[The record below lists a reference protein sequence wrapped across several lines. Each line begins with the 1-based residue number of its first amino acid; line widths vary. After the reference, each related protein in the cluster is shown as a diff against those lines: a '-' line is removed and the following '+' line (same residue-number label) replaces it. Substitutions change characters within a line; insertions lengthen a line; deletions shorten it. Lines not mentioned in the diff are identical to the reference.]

1 MINMSWYTVHK
12 WKLMNS
18 RLWFILLLSSTYMWS
33 CASNGEQSA
42 THTNKIFDV
51 ESNVPVDFMD
61 FYMKFHQDSLYQM
74 EHIQFPLSGM
84 PSMALEMPQ
93 DSINNFKW
101 EAEDWKL
108 HKPFMGND
116 EEYLKEFRVID
127 DNLISEFI
135 VETQMGYGM
144 ERRFSKLGNRWYL
157 IYYMDMNKME

>member
-1 MINMSWYTVHK
+1 
-12 WKLMNS
+12 
-18 RLWFILLLSSTYMWS
+18 MWS